1 MVELCEQRQ
10 PLRFYALII
19 TPLGCLVGLAS
30 MYTTPLLRWGV
41 SCVCLRCTLTI
52 TPLGCLVCVPSMY
65 THHYSAGVSRGR
77 TFDVYSH
84 HYSLWGSG
92 VFISVVDTVIL
103 DVYVLMYCSSQL
115 AMLYSSKE

>member
-1 MVELCEQRQ
+1 MVEIWEQRQ

-65 THHYSAGVSRGR
+65 THHYSAGVSRVR
-77 TFDVYSH
+77 TFDLYSH
-84 HYSLWGSG
+84 HYFLWGCG
-92 VFISVVDTVIL
+92 VFISVVYTVIL
-103 DVYVLMYCSSQL
+103 VVYVLMYCSSEL
-115 AMLYSSKE
+115 DLVYGSE

>member
-1 MVELCEQRQ
+1 MVEIWEQRQ

-41 SCVCLRCTLTI
+41 SCVCLRRKQ
-52 TPLGCLVCVPSMY
+52 
-65 THHYSAGVSRGR
+65 HHYSAGVSRGR